1 MPRGRT
7 AHRVASRWAGFGI
20 GDGDASR
27 SIFWTSRSIAV
38 DVRNRFNVGKIVSV
52 AKKNSSRRATAVAPK
67 ERFSRCSNS
76 LKSPEKPSIFR

>member
-38 DVRNRFNVGKIVSV
+38 DVRNRLNVGKIVSV
-52 AKKNSSRRATAVAPK
+52 AKKIQAGARRPLRRKNDFHVDLT
-67 ERFSRCSNS
+67 
-76 LKSPEKPSIFR
+76 L